1 MELFLCAPPM
11 PLLEIQ
17 EELTMTNKFFI
28 YPILIVLFISLGISS
43 CTKENKKETSESYSI
58 AVFIPGVI
66 AGSPTYEMM
75 AKGAQKAIEETK
87 NGSVKIIEG
96 GFNQGEWLEKITVLA
111 SSKKYDLIVSTNPAM
126 PAICNEV
133 SKLFPNQKFFL
144 LDGFLEGN
152 QNIYTFRYNQV
163 EQSFLSGYFAG
174 LITSSKMEGANSDL
188 KIGLIAGQEYP
199 DMVKAILPG
208 FSAGAKKVN
217 NQITVD
223 FRVVGN
229 WYDAEKA
236 RSLSESMFNSGVDI
250 ILTIAGGANQGVITA
265 AKDMGKYILMYDVSS
280 YDDAPGIIIGSTE
293 IKQERAAYE
302 KIKLAINGEMQFGTA
317 EIATV
322 KDGWISFDNMHPLYL
337 KNVTRDI
344 QVKLDAIIKKLI
356 SGDTSLNLPVF

>member
-1 MELFLCAPPM
+1 
-11 PLLEIQ
+11 
-17 EELTMTNKFFI
+17 MTIKFFI
-28 YPILIVLFISLGISS
+28 YPILIVLIITLGLSG
-43 CTKENKKETSESYSI
+43 CTKSNENTKQLTNSYSI

-66 AGSPTYEMM
+66 AGSPPYEMM
-75 AKGAQKAIEETK
+75 AKGAQRAVNETE
-87 NGSVKIIEG
+87 NGSIKIIEG

-111 SSKKYDLIVSTNPAM
+111 SSNEYDLIVSTNPAM
-126 PAICNEV
+126 PAICSEV

-152 QNIYTFRYNQV
+152 QNIYTFRYNQI

-174 LITSSKMEGANSDL
+174 LITSSNIEGINSDL

-208 FSAGAKKVN
+208 FTAGAENVN
-217 NQITVD
+217 SKISVD

-236 RSLSESMFNSGVDI
+236 RALSVSMFNNGVDI

-265 AKDMGKYILMYDVSS
+265 AKDMGKYVLMYDVSS

-302 KIKLAINGEMQFGTA
+302 KVKLAIEGKMNFGTA

-322 KDGWISFDNMHPLYL
+322 KDGWIGFDNKHHLYL
-337 KNVTRDI
+337 ENVPRNINTRMESLI
-344 QVKLDAIIKKLI
+344 QQLA
-356 SGDTSLNLPVF
+356 SGEYSLNMPVY

>member
-1 MELFLCAPPM
+1 
-11 PLLEIQ
+11 
-17 EELTMTNKFFI
+17 MTNKFFF
-28 YPILIVLFISLGISS
+28 YPILIVLIITLGLSG
-43 CTKENKKETSESYSI
+43 CTKSEGNTKQITNSYSI

-75 AKGAQKAIEETK
+75 AKGAEKAVSETE
-87 NGSVKIIEG
+87 NGSIKIIEG

-111 SSKKYDLIVSTNPAM
+111 SSNEYDLIVSTNPAM
-126 PAICNEV
+126 PAICSEV
-133 SKLFPNQKFFL
+133 SLLFPNQKFFI

-152 QNIYTFRYNQV
+152 PNIYTFRYNQV

-174 LITSSKMEGANSDL
+174 LITTSNIDGINSDL

-199 DMVKAILPG
+199 DMIKAILPG
-208 FSAGAKKVN
+208 FKAGAEN
-217 NQITVD
+217 INSNITVD

-236 RSLSESMFNSGVDI
+236 RALSVSMFNSGVDI

-265 AKDMGKYILMYDVSS
+265 AKNMGKYVLMYDVSS
-280 YDDAPGIIIGSTE
+280 YDNAPGIIIGSTE

-302 KIKLAINGEMQFGTA
+302 KVKLAIEGKMIFGTA

-322 KDGWISFDNMHPLYL
+322 KDGWIDFDNKHPLYL
-337 KNVTRDI
+337 ENVPQDI
-344 QVKLDAIIKKLI
+344 NNKMESLI
-356 SGDTSLNLPVF
+356 QQLASGESSLQMPVY

>member
-1 MELFLCAPPM
+1 
-11 PLLEIQ
+11 
-17 EELTMTNKFFI
+17 MTDKFFI
-28 YPILIVLFISLGISS
+28 YPVLILLLISFGLTGCSKS
-43 CTKENKKETSESYSI
+43 KENIRPVSDSYSVV
-58 AVFIPGVI
+58 VFIPGVI
-66 AGSPTYEMM
+66 AGSPSYEMM
-75 AKGAQKAIEETK
+75 AAGAKKAVEEAE
-87 NGSVKIIEG
+87 NGSLKIIEG

-111 SSKKYDLIVSTNPAM
+111 SSAEYDLIVSTNPAM

-133 SKLFPNQKFFL
+133 SKQFPNQKFFL

-152 QNIYTFRYNQV
+152 RNIYTFRYNQV

-174 LITSSKMEGANSDL
+174 LITSSKMERANSDL

-236 RSLSESMFNSGVDI
+236 RALSESMFNSGVDI

-302 KIKLAINGEMQFGTA
+302 KIKLAIKGDMQFGTA

-322 KDGWISFDNMHPLYL
+322 KDGWISFDNMHPLFL

-344 QVKLDAIIKKLI
+344 QLKMDTIIKKLS

>member
-1 MELFLCAPPM
+1 M
-11 PLLEIQ
+11 I
-17 EELTMTNKFFI
+17 NKFYI
-28 YPILIVLFISLGISS
+28 YTILIILLISLNFTA
-43 CTKENKKETSESYSI
+43 CTESKENTKQISNSYSV

-75 AKGAQKAIEETK
+75 AKGAQKAVEETE
-87 NGSVKIIEG
+87 NGSLKIIEG

-111 SSKKYDLIVSTNPAM
+111 SSNEYDLIVSTNPAM

-133 SKLFPNQKFFL
+133 SKLFPDQKFFL

-152 QNIYTFRYNQV
+152 KNIYTFRYNQV

-174 LITSSKMEGANSDL
+174 LITSSKMKGANSEL

-199 DMVKAILPG
+199 DMVQAILPG
-208 FSAGAKKVN
+208 FKAGTQNVN
-217 NQITVD
+217 SKITVD

-236 RSLSESMFNSGVDI
+236 RSLSVSMFNSGVDI

-265 AKDMGKYILMYDVSS
+265 AKDMGKYVLMYDVSS

-302 KIKLAINGEMQFGTA
+302 KIKLAINGKMDFGTA

-322 KDGWISFDNMHPLYL
+322 KDGWIDFDNKHPIYL
-337 KNVTRDI
+337 KTIPPEINTRMEKII
-344 QVKLDAIIKKLI
+344 QQLS
-356 SGDTSLNLPVF
+356 SGDTSLKMPVY

>member
-1 MELFLCAPPM
+1 MAVKSL
-11 PLLEIQ
+11 
-17 EELTMTNKFFI
+17 
-28 YPILIVLFISLGISS
+28 YYSLIVMFLLTLGLVS
-43 CTKENKKETSESYSI
+43 CTKEKSDTENTNDFYSI
-58 AVFIPGVI
+58 AVFVPGVI

-75 AKGAQKAIEETK
+75 AEGAQRAVNEVDGREL
-87 NGSVKIIEG
+87 KIIEG
-96 GFNQGEWLEKITVLA
+96 GYNQGEWLEKITVLA
-111 SSKKYDLIVSTNPAM
+111 SSNEYDLIVSTNPAM

-152 QNIYTFRYNQV
+152 KSIYTFRYNQV
-163 EQSFLSGYFAG
+163 EQSFLNGYFAG
-174 LITSSKMEGANSDL
+174 LITSSKMDGANTDL

-208 FSAGAKKVN
+208 FTAGAENVN
-217 NQITVD
+217 SSISVD
-223 FRVVGN
+223 FRIVGN

-236 RSLSESMFNSGVDI
+236 RSLSMSMFNSGVDI

-265 AKDMGKYILMYDVSS
+265 AREMGKYVLMYDVSA

-302 KIKLAINGEMQFGTA
+302 KIKLAIAGKMNFGTA

-322 KDGWISFDNMHPLYL
+322 KDGWISFDNKHPLYL
-337 KNVTRDI
+337 KNISADI
-344 QVKLDAIIKKLI
+344 NSRMEEIISELVSGKI
-356 SGDTSLNLPVF
+356 SLKMPVY

>member
-1 MELFLCAPPM
+1 
-11 PLLEIQ
+11 
-17 EELTMTNKFFI
+17 MTNKFFI
-28 YPILIVLFISLGISS
+28 YPALVVLFISLGISACS
-43 CTKENKKETSESYSI
+43 KPKGNEKEASNSYSI

-75 AKGAQKAIEETK
+75 ANGAQKAIKETK
-87 NGSVKIIEG
+87 GGSVKIIEG

-111 SSKKYDLIVSTNPAM
+111 SLNKYDLIVSTNPAM
-126 PAICNEV
+126 PAICDEV
-133 SKLFPNQKFFL
+133 SKLFPNQNFFL

-174 LITSSKMEGANSDL
+174 LITSSKMEGANSNL

-208 FSAGAKKVN
+208 FRAGAKKVN

-236 RSLSESMFNSGVDI
+236 RALSESMFNSGVDI

-302 KIKLAINGEMQFGTA
+302 KIKLAISGDMPFGTA

-322 KDGWISFDNMHPLYL
+322 KDGWIGFDNMHPLYL

-344 QVKLDAIIKKLI
+344 QVKMDAIIKKLS